1 MVEQIRVQELITRE
15 QKQDCGCGC
24 GGSSCGAAQQD
35 CGCGCG
41 GASCGTAQQ
50 ELVLVSSAQVAEMRR
65 KVASNGGGCDGSCG
79 CQSE

>member
-1 MVEQIRVQELITRE
+1 MVEQIRVQELNIPE

-24 GGSSCGAAQQD
+24 GGSSCGSATND

-41 GASCGTAQQ
+41 GSACGTAQQ
-50 ELVLVSSAQVAEMRR
+50 ELVLVGSAQVAEMRR
-65 KVASNGGGCDGSCG
+65 KAASKGCGCDGSCG